1 MKGVKLSK
9 SLSNFHYSPPILF
22 HMIKSG
28 EVSGSLE
35 DMLLKAS
42 KMLESEVEQD
52 ALKFASI
59 LEPVLIL
66 IMGGFVLVTVLAVL
80 LPIIKINQLVIN

>member
-1 MKGVKLSK
+1 
-9 SLSNFHYSPPILF
+9 
-22 HMIKSG
+22 MIKSG

-59 LEPVLIL
+59 LEPY
-66 IMGGFVLVTVLAVL
+66 
-80 LPIIKINQLVIN
+80 